1 MTTLKD
7 TIRQASLYTMNG
19 LMDPRMMPGYAAP
32 SNKRQTKNIF
42 SSLFRVQLLWRKF
55 SLR

>member
-19 LMDPRMMPGYAAP
+19 LIDPRMMPGYETP
-32 SNKRQTKNIF
+32 SNKHQSKNIF
-42 SSLFRVQLLWRKF
+42 SSLFRVQLIWRKL